1 MTTEVKKSRGHLALI
16 IATLIFGLNG
26 PFSKILLSPGGI
38 TPEVHILVRFVG
50 ATFLFWLTSYFLPSE
65 LVRKKD
71 RYKILAASLLGVLG
85 NQGIFALGISMT
97 SPVDQSL
104 ISTLG
109 PIITMILAAIFLH
122 EPITLK
128 KAGGVLVGAI
138 GVVFLVM
145 QGMQSG
151 QSSALGN
158 VLCGMAMLC
167 YTLYLTLFKDIIDR
181 YSPITLMKW
190 MFLISTVIT
199 MPFFAPAFVHTA
211 WRSFDL
217 TFYLQLGFV
226 VFFSTFIAYMLLPI
240 GQKALRPTVISSYN
254 YAQPVL
260 TTSFALLLGLDQL
273 TLDKVVAAILV
284 FTGVYLVTRSKSKA
298 DDLKA
303 RKRDCSYI
311 KT

>member
-38 TPEVHILVRFVG
+38 IPEVHILVRFVG

-65 LVRKKD
+65 SVRKKD

-128 KAGGVLVGAI
+128 KAGGVLVGAT

-199 MPFFAPAFVHTA
+199 MPFFAPAFVHTV

-260 TTSFALLLGLDQL
+260 TTSFALLLGLDRL

-298 DDLKA
+298 DLKA

>member
-122 EPITLK
+122 EHNFEESRRGFGRGNRCGLFSY
-128 KAGGVLVGAI
+128 AGYAIGAI
-138 GVVFLVM
+138 FC
-145 QGMQSG
+145 
-151 QSSALGN
+151 LGKCIMRN
-158 VLCGMAMLC
+158 G
-167 YTLYLTLFKDIIDR
+167 Y
-181 YSPITLMKW
+181 
-190 MFLISTVIT
+190 
-199 MPFFAPAFVHTA
+199 
-211 WRSFDL
+211 
-217 TFYLQLGFV
+217 
-226 VFFSTFIAYMLLPI
+226 
-240 GQKALRPTVISSYN
+240 
-254 YAQPVL
+254 
-260 TTSFALLLGLDQL
+260 ALLH
-273 TLDKVVAAILV
+273 TLSDA
-284 FTGVYLVTRSKSKA
+284 F
-298 DDLKA
+298 
-303 RKRDCSYI
+303 
-311 KT
+311 